1 MFLRYLILVLQ
12 FIVHDFTCPYF
23 IGILA
28 SLPRKVK
35 ERFFKTPR
43 LGLKSDTVEYHA
55 YLDVTHQQIRFLL
68 SENWNRKHF
77 MVYGVQLE
85 VQVYT
90 FYSTGRP
97 FSDFLTASPVSY
109 LAYFNNI
116 TLLLTHQHN
125 VFLDLTVSW
134 NPAKTWNCS
143 KSRGHTCVFWEI
155 GFRLQ
160 WYNIIRQ
167 SCYTQ
172 CRVVL
177 YTASLAITT
186 GNTVYIYSV
195 QWGRGGGGLRVTT
208 NDSLGHFNLCFEFI

>member
-1 MFLRYLILVLQ
+1 MSIFHWY
-12 FIVHDFTCPYF
+12 
-23 IGILA
+23 LA
-28 SLPRKVK
+28 SLPQKVK

-55 YLDVTHQQIRFLL
+55 YLDVTHQQIRVLL

-167 SCYTQ
+167 SCYTECSVGWYYILHHWQSPLEIQ
-172 CRVVL
+172 CT
-177 YTASLAITT
+177 Y
-186 GNTVYIYSV
+186 TVYS
-195 QWGRGGGGLRVTT
+195 GAEERGGVTT
-208 NDSLGHFNLCFEFI
+208 YD